1 MNVQVFTTVAL
12 LIAGAFVPV
21 FFSDQPYVLQTVT
34 LALAM
39 VIPAVGLNLVF
50 GYTGLISL
58 GHMGFAG
65 VGGYAAALLMTQAGF
80 SAFSALLGAAVAAGV
95 VGLLAGLPCLRLRSH
110 FFIIVTLGLG
120 LILSALFNNL
130 DWLTGGAQGFAG
142 IPRPTALVLGPV
154 AINFRG
160 IPGFYRLALIVA
172 GLVLLLQWLIVRSPV
187 GRSLLAI
194 RQDEAMAAARG
205 VNVFAH
211 KLAVFTL
218 SAAIAG
224 VGGAVTVMQLRVA
237 APSSFDLDASVNL
250 VAVVVLGGAGTLI
263 GPVLGALLF
272 VAVPEILR
280 AGSEARLLI
289 FGALLVLI
297 AVYAPRGLVGLFSA
311 AARKIARLRKN
322 AVLA

>member
-1 MNVQVFTTVAL
+1 MNAQIFATVAM
-12 LIAGAFVPV
+12 LIGGAFVPV
-21 FFSDQPYVLQTVT
+21 FFSDQPYVLQTLT

-39 VIPAVGLNLVF
+39 IIPAVGLNLVF

-65 VGGYAAALLMTQAGF
+65 VGGYTAALLMKQAGF
-80 SAFSALLGAAVAAGV
+80 SAFPALLGAALAAGL

-130 DWLTGGAQGFAG
+130 DWLTGGAQGLPG
-142 IPRPTALVLGPV
+142 IPRPTSLELGPM
-154 AINFRG
+154 AISFRG
-160 IPGFYRLALIVA
+160 IAGFYRLALIVA
-172 GLVLLLQWLIVRSPV
+172 GLVLLLQWLIVRSPF

-211 KLAVFTL
+211 KLAVFAL

-224 VGGAVTVMQLRVA
+224 VGGGVTVMQLRVA
-237 APSSFDLDASVNL
+237 APSSFDLDASINL
-250 VAVVVLGGAGTLI
+250 VAVVIIGGAGTLI
-263 GPVLGALLF
+263 GPVLGAMLF
-272 VAVPEILR
+272 VALPEVLR
-280 AGSEARLLI
+280 AGSESRLLM

-297 AVYAPRGLVGLFSA
+297 ALYAPKGLVGMFSA
-311 AARKIARLRKN
+311 GARRFARREKN
-322 AVLA
+322 VVPA